1 MKCYG
6 IEFIKKHF
14 HWLVFLILESVSMV
28 MLFRFNDYQASVWL
42 TSANDLAARVNQK
55 YSDIM
60 AYINLGDV
68 NKDLTMRNV
77 MLQRQVSELRDA
89 LAYMGADSA
98 IIDEKQRNALEGY
111 DIIPATV
118 TSNTITKANNYIVID
133 KGEADGVRSEMGV
146 VGGGGI
152 VGIVYLTGKHYSLV
166 IPILN
171 SKSSISCRI
180 RGHNFFG
187 YLSWNGGHP
196 LVAYLNDVPRYA
208 RFKVGDYVETSG
220 YSSVFPPGLFVGK
233 ILSIEDSRDGMSFS
247 VKVNLATEFAKLRDV
262 CVVSN
267 RDKAEID
274 TLRIH
279 AAEAEENTN

>member
-1 MKCYG
+1 MHNL

-28 MLFRFNDYQASVWL
+28 MLFRFNDYQASVWF

-233 ILSIEDSRDGMSFS
+233 ILSIEDSRDGISFS

>member
-1 MKCYG
+1 MHNL

-118 TSNTITKANNYIVID
+118 TSNTITKVNNYIVID

>member
-1 MKCYG
+1 MHNL

-196 LVAYLNDVPRYA
+196 LVANLNDVPRYA

>member
-1 MKCYG
+1 MHNL

-68 NKDLTMRNV
+68 NKHLTMRNV
-77 MLQRQVSELRDA
+77 MLQRQVSELRVA

>member
-1 MKCYG
+1 MHNL

-98 IIDEKQRNALEGY
+98 IIDEKQRNAREGY

>member
-1 MKCYG
+1 MHNL

-28 MLFRFNDYQASVWL
+28 MLFRFNDYQASVWF

-187 YLSWNGGHP
+187 YLSWNGSHP

>member
-1 MKCYG
+1 MHNL

-187 YLSWNGGHP
+187 YLNWNGGHP

>member
-1 MKCYG
+1 MHNL

-208 RFKVGDYVETSG
+208 RFKGGDYVETSG

>member
-1 MKCYG
+1 MHNL

-89 LAYMGADSA
+89 LAYMGTDSA

>member
-1 MKCYG
+1 MHNL

-152 VGIVYLTGKHYSLV
+152 VGIVSLTGKHYSLV

>member
-1 MKCYG
+1 MDNL

-77 MLQRQVSELRDA
+77 MQRQVSELRDA

>member
-1 MKCYG
+1 MHNL

-14 HWLVFLILESVSMV
+14 HWLVFLILESASMV

>member
-1 MKCYG
+1 MHNL

-152 VGIVYLTGKHYSLV
+152 VGIVYLIGKHYSLV

>member
-1 MKCYG
+1 MHNL

-279 AAEAEENTN
+279 ATEAEENTN

>member
-1 MKCYG
+1 MHNL

-111 DIIPATV
+111 DIIIPATV

>member
-1 MKCYG
+1 MHNL

-89 LAYMGADSA
+89 LAYMEADSA

>member
-1 MKCYG
+1 MHNL

-118 TSNTITKANNYIVID
+118 TSNTITKANNYIVIN

-279 AAEAEENTN
+279 AAEAEESTN

>member
-1 MKCYG
+1 MHNL

-14 HWLVFLILESVSMV
+14 HWLVSLILESVSMA

-152 VGIVYLTGKHYSLV
+152 VGIVYLTWSYRYSTA
-166 IPILN
+166 N
-171 SKSSISCRI
+171 Q
-180 RGHNFFG
+180 
-187 YLSWNGGHP
+187 
-196 LVAYLNDVPRYA
+196 A
-208 RFKVGDYVETSG
+208 
-220 YSSVFPPGLFVGK
+220 
-233 ILSIEDSRDGMSFS
+233 
-247 VKVNLATEFAKLRDV
+247 
-262 CVVSN
+262 
-267 RDKAEID
+267 
-274 TLRIH
+274 
-279 AAEAEENTN
+279 

>member
-1 MKCYG
+1 MHNL

-68 NKDLTMRNV
+68 NKDLTMRNI

-279 AAEAEENTN
+279 AAEAEESTN

>member
-1 MKCYG
+1 MHNL

-180 RGHNFFG
+180 RGRNFFG

-220 YSSVFPPGLFVGK
+220 HSSVFPPGLFVGK

>member
-1 MKCYG
+1 MHNL

-187 YLSWNGGHP
+187 YLSWNGDHP

-279 AAEAEENTN
+279 ATEAEENTN

>member
-1 MKCYG
+1 MHNL

-152 VGIVYLTGKHYSLV
+152 VGIVYLTEKHYSLV

-171 SKSSISCRI
+171 SKSSRSCRI

>member
-1 MKCYG
+1 MHNL

-89 LAYMGADSA
+89 LAYMEADSA

-208 RFKVGDYVETSG
+208 RFRVGDYVETSG

>member
-1 MKCYG
+1 MHNL

-98 IIDEKQRNALEGY
+98 IIDEKQRNALEGD

>member
-1 MKCYG
+1 MHNL

-279 AAEAEENTN
+279 AAEAEESTN

>member
-1 MKCYG
+1 MHNL

-180 RGHNFFG
+180 RGRNFFG

>member
-1 MKCYG
+1 MHNL

-133 KGEADGVRSEMGV
+133 KGKADGVRSEMGV

>member
-1 MKCYG
+1 
-6 IEFIKKHF
+6 
-14 HWLVFLILESVSMV
+14 MV

>member
-1 MKCYG
+1 MHNL

-152 VGIVYLTGKHYSLV
+152 VGIVYLTGKHYSLA

>member
-1 MKCYG
+1 MHNL

-14 HWLVFLILESVSMV
+14 HWLVFLILESASMV

-60 AYINLGDV
+60 AYINLSDV

>member
-1 MKCYG
+1 MHNL

-28 MLFRFNDYQASVWL
+28 MLFRFNDYQASVWF

-166 IPILN
+166 MPILN

>member
-1 MKCYG
+1 MHNL

-28 MLFRFNDYQASVWL
+28 MLFRFNDYQASVWF

>member
-1 MKCYG
+1 MHNL

-68 NKDLTMRNV
+68 NKDLIMRNV

>member
-1 MKCYG
+1 MHNL

-118 TSNTITKANNYIVID
+118 TSNTITKTNNYIVID

-279 AAEAEENTN
+279 AAEAEESTN